1 MRQDRVNAGRRGI
14 AVLLALS
21 TFAVLTVSLYGFAA
35 GWIKPSRASL
45 RSDDNSEQSR
55 QYVLARPFDAAGWLA
70 WTGSAIS
77 LSGELPL
84 LAQQVV
90 GASTMLGPVDPQV
103 LRAKALISLRG
114 GDVLDGL
121 ERTADVAALFLS
133 ERKDAFATLLAYIN
147 DPAWPT
153 FIQSRLKRGWPAV
166 DGFLLYSCQSGT
178 PLASLMGFV
187 QQVAR
192 HQALAD
198 DTIVCIGNKAIAEGR
213 VPAAY
218 WLWLNASTAVP
229 KALANVFNG
238 DFEAPLAGRLFDWR
252 LGAGGEYR
260 EGFAVAIRKDDTR
273 GRDNNVLAVRFNGRA
288 LHTPIAQQFLALAP
302 GRYVF
307 SYAMREV
314 GLTTPGAVGWAVRC
328 VPSTLTPAVG
338 ALQVQMASSGWVAHS
353 QELTIPPG
361 CDGQLLDMTAGNRLQ
376 MLQGLQGSVLIDDI
390 SMTRQ

>member
-1 MRQDRVNAGRRGI
+1 MEQDHSKVGRRGI
-14 AVLLALS
+14 ALLSAAS
-21 TFAVLTVSLYGFAA
+21 VCAVFLVSLYGFAA
-35 GWIKPSRASL
+35 GWIKPSRASY
-45 RSDDNSEQSR
+45 RSDDSKEGSR
-55 QYVLARPFDAAGWLA
+55 QYILARPFDAAGWLA

-77 LSGELPL
+77 LSGELPP

-90 GASTMLGPVDPQV
+90 SASTMLGPVDPQV
-103 LRAKALISLRG
+103 LRSKALISLQRG
-114 GDVLDGL
+114 NIPDGL
-121 ERTADVAALFLS
+121 ERTADVATLFPT
-133 ERKDAFATLLAYIN
+133 ERSDAFATLLAYIN
-147 DPAWPT
+147 DPVWPA
-153 FIQSRLKRGWPAV
+153 FLQSRLKRGWPAV
-166 DGFLLYSCQSGT
+166 DGFVLYSCRAGT
-178 PLASLMGFV
+178 PLASLMDLV
-187 QQVAR
+187 QRVAH

-198 DTIVCIGNKAIAEGR
+198 DTIGCVGNKAIAEGR

-218 WLWLNASTAVP
+218 WLWLNASTTIP

-288 LHTPIAQQFLALAP
+288 LRMPIAQQYLALAP

-307 SYAMREV
+307 SYAIREV
-314 GLTTPGAVGWAVRC
+314 GLTAPGAVGWAVRC

-338 ALQVQMASSGWVAHS
+338 ALQTQTASSGWVAQS
-353 QELTIPPG
+353 QELTIPLG

-376 MLQGLQGSVLIDDI
+376 MVQGLQGSVFIDDI